1 MTFPNHRYYKYES
14 FRRKTARVRKI
25 LKCFFLHLFRHFHS
39 WLFLLALSKV
49 LEIEFIYLPLNIP
62 NPSSST
68 YLNIL
73 KDLDSSNY
81 WSSGVSY
88 GLTAEN
94 KQLYQLKGLCE
105 NARLSGGVS
114 AIQAAAESFRPFLL
128 ESVAEVDLTDGACSR
143 ILQAFG
149 GSTDLNRIY
158 PPPLTTSTPYNMK
171 YI

>member
-1 MTFPNHRYYKYES
+1 MAKNSHATHRLS
-14 FRRKTARVRKI
+14 
-25 LKCFFLHLFRHFHS
+25 
-39 WLFLLALSKV
+39 ALSKV

-62 NPSSST
+62 HPSSAT
-68 YLNIL
+68 YVNIL
-73 KDLDSSNY
+73 KDLDSSHY

-128 ESVAEVDLTDGACSR
+128 ESVAEIDLTDGACSR
-143 ILQAFG
+143 ILQTFG